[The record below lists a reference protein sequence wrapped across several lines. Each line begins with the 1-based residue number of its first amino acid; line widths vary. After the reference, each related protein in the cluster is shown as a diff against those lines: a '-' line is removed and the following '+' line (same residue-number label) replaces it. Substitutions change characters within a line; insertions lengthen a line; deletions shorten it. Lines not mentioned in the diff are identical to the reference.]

1 MTSPEARKALMLS
14 LYLLAPTHACSQEV
28 EAGREGLLRYVRE
41 TYPEA
46 MVLTEQEIDRVSC
59 GLEGSDPER
68 QLVVSVDLNGDKR
81 VDHAV
86 LLKGPQEKYVY
97 EGRTYDVNPVIFV
110 ILLGDADSYKAVW
123 ESRSQSGAPFG
134 IFIEAASVSKSL
146 PLGQREHL
154 NNPPLDSL
162 EPATDAG
169 IILSSCETSSA
180 LYFWSGGEVLEYWL
194 SD

>member
-1 MTSPEARKALMLS
+1 MTSAEAQKALMVS
-14 LYLLAPTHACSQEV
+14 LCLVAPIHACGQDV
-28 EAGREGLLRYVRE
+28 DAGREGLLRYVRE

-46 MVLTEQEIDRVSC
+46 TVLTEQEIDRVSC

-68 QLVVSVDLNGDKR
+68 QLIVSVDLNGDKR

-97 EGRTYDVNPVIFV
+97 EGRTYDVNPVIFA
-110 ILLGDADSYKAVW
+110 IFLGDPDSYRAVW
-123 ESRSQSGAPFG
+123 ESRSVNGAPFG
-134 IFIEAASVSKSL
+134 VFIEAASVSKSL

-162 EPATDAG
+162 QPATDAG
-169 IILSSCETSSA
+169 VSLSFCEASSA
-180 LYFWSGGEVLEYWL
+180 LYFWSGEEVLEYWL